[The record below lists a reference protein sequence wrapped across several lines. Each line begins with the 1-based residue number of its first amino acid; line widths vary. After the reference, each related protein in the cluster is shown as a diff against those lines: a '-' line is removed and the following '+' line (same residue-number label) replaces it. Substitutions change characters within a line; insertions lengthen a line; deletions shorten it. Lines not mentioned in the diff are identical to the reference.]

1 MSRLMSGRGLGTG
14 RIAVLLVAAIVAAI
28 DLTAKTVSEV
38 RLAHSPVDLGLVQ
51 LRLAHNSGV
60 AFSIGA
66 TLPVG
71 VRVALTAAN
80 DSPEAL

>member
-1 MSRLMSGRGLGTG
+1 MLRGS
-14 RIAVLLVAAIVAAI
+14 V
-28 DLTAKTVSEV
+28 
-38 RLAHSPVDLGLVQ
+38 GLVQ

>member
-1 MSRLMSGRGLGTG
+1 MSGRGLGTG